1 MSCTCFSVRLLIGL
15 DAWVMITRPFQATG
29 VKVSRAFCGLPSEG
43 RALPARSAVPLLT
56 ASMPEAVLNGCSS
69 TRPWPALVQAADTS
83 LITAL
88 AVASSPRQ
96 IRLPVPCAGLLAACW
111 VLANATVERQA
122 PNRATDSR
130 RTRRTDMIVG
140 NPGVIENNGNETGGS
155 PAGEAGWQPT
165 WEPVGLWLAGLR
177 IRLCGPYSC
186 RFLVH
191 RTTMDRQIVRNLSSH
206 SRILASTTKARRA
219 PRVFH
224 RPEHKTSSTFMH
236 LRHDRTRVVRRSTAP
251 GRSTS
256 AFCLPSVPGI
266 RRRRQGQLIST

>member
-69 TRPWPALVQAADTS
+69 TRPWPALVQAAATS

-96 IRLPVPCAGLLAACW
+96 IRLLVLCAGLLAARW
-111 VLANATVERQA
+111 VLASATVERQA

-140 NPGVIENNGNETGGS
+140 NPGVIENNG
-155 PAGEAGWQPT
+155 
-165 WEPVGLWLAGLR
+165 
-177 IRLCGPYSC
+177 
-186 RFLVH
+186 
-191 RTTMDRQIVRNLSSH
+191 M
-206 SRILASTTKARRA
+206 RRA
-219 PRVFH
+219 DRPQVRPDGSRPGGLSGFGWPVCESDCAVHIPADSWSIEPLWTGKSSEICPRTAAFSP
-224 RPEHKTSSTFMH
+224 RPPKPDGLLGYFIGLNTKHQALSCICAM
-236 LRHDRTRVVRRSTAP
+236 TAP
-251 GRSTS
+251 GLCAGARLPGDPRPLFACHRFPES
-256 AFCLPSVPGI
+256 AAAARVS
-266 RRRRQGQLIST
+266 